1 MLRFPDRPDALPLDL
16 IRGFET
22 TSRDYRFLD
31 NDGRK
36 AKIRAAPAG
45 ITGAG

>member
-22 TSRDYRFLD
+22 TSKHKIFDVTEELLIY
-31 NDGRK
+31 DGFQ
-36 AKIRAAPAG
+36 PA
-45 ITGAG
+45 TL